1 MQLYS
6 NSTYIVAENKSGE
19 ANLINQQNEAELW
32 SLELS
37 GHSLLY
43 LLDRQ
48 DRHFYSS
55 HVRQDS

>member
-37 GHSLLY
+37 GHSFLY
-43 LLDRQ
+43 LLDRKI
-48 DRHFYSS
+48 DTSTHPM
-55 HVRQDS
+55 